1 MTNKLLEYDDLV
13 EIRKFLLKSDF
24 FNMLSV
30 SFSQLYASNLN
41 ETNLQQIINNYA
53 TKLASLNQIDFSLR
67 LDKIIDKN
75 QYLKIN
81 GLNFNVQYNCLN
93 YLYEKQYLFLVIFKT
108 VTNSDNDINF
118 FNAYEEIKMV
128 FCQELIKFLVQNQ
141 TVLNQENWDNLC
153 NQWILNLKKQNANLK
168 PWHIVFYQ
176 KDEILMH
183 VSLTYNNY
191 VLLFEFRKLNNA

>member
-1 MTNKLLEYDDLV
+1 MNKLLEYDDLV

-153 NQWILNLKKQNANLK
+153 NQWILNLKKQNVSLK